1 MKALKEIIPVTI
13 LFLITLQSYS
23 QEVLERR
30 KGTFNLTYKFNFTD
44 DSKTKE
50 YASNGQSILI
60 NRTFTIDR
68 LLSLAPVLDYSYLNG
83 YEKKHNFSLGGD
95 AFFYPL
101 HLISILKEEDY
112 EPAKDN
118 YFLSLGFYKT
128 LNKGDV
134 NSIFN
139 MNFYVY
145 TLSMGSQLKISPTIG
160 ASFYKRKEQEKED
173 LNFYNIGM
181 NFRF

>member
-1 MKALKEIIPVTI
+1 MKVSKEIISVII
-13 LFLITLQSYS
+13 LFLISLQSYS
-23 QEVLERR
+23 QVTLESR

-44 DSKTKE
+44 DNKTKE
-50 YASNGQSILI
+50 YAPNGQSVLI

-68 LLSLAPVLDYSYLNG
+68 LLSLAPVMDYSYLNG

-101 HLISILKEEDY
+101 HLISILKEVGY

-118 YFLSLGFYKT
+118 YFMSLGFYKT
-128 LNKGDV
+128 LNKGDI

-145 TLSMGSQLKISPTIG
+145 TLSIGSRLKISPAIG
-160 ASFYKRKEQEKED
+160 ASFYKRKEQDRED
-173 LNFYNIGM
+173 LNFYNIGL